1 MLSMSE
7 ASRVLVEDEDEILS
21 LSAQDDIRMQSLSG
35 RGNLLISFGSLPRS
49 STGSNFLIGC
59 GRMVTNNEMR
69 TSTAILAAAFLMFV
83 FASPG
88 FTQEARTKIRIS
100 YPNISICCLA
110 LFAAQQWKIF
120 EQNGLDVESIQMRSQ
135 AANSALASGD
145 IHYVAGVGPN
155 SVAATLRG
163 LPSKAVWFAS
173 ESLIYTVLARPEFK
187 SLKELRGKRLGL
199 TGLGGTSDVALRIAL
214 EAVGENPKDFIIVA
228 LGAPQLMS
236 GLENGTIEA
245 AQLNSPLNYHAKKK
259 GFRELLDIGAHV
271 QMPLGGITAS
281 NASIQNRT
289 SELKRVIRS
298 LQMAKR
304 ALLQSK
310 EKAIDLIMRTI
321 RVDREVAEE
330 MFADNRRS
338 ASGNGV
344 PSREGMEQIVKS
356 LQMLGQFT
364 SKKIAFE
371 EITDTRVAREVA
383 KELGYK
389 VD

>member
-1 MLSMSE
+1 MKKKRHRIRSIVAVVVFMVFVSGFALSI
-7 ASRVLVEDEDEILS
+7 AS
-21 LSAQDDIRMQSLSG
+21 A
-35 RGNLLISFGSLPRS
+35 
-49 STGSNFLIGC
+49 
-59 GRMVTNNEMR
+59 
-69 TSTAILAAAFLMFV
+69 
-83 FASPG
+83 
-88 FTQEARTKIRIS
+88 QEARSKIRIS

-120 EQNGLDVESIQMRSQ
+120 EQNGLDVEIIQMRSQ

-187 SLKELRGKRLGL
+187 SLRELRGKRIGL
-199 TGLGGTSDVALRIAL
+199 TGLGGTSDIALRIAL
-214 EAVGENPKDFIIVA
+214 EAVGENPKDFVIVA
-228 LGAPQLMS
+228 LGAPQLLS

-259 GFRELLDIGAHV
+259 GFRSLLEIGDHV

-281 NASIQNRT
+281 NVSTQNRT
-289 SELKRVIRS
+289 TELKRVLRS
-298 LQMAKR
+298 LQTAKR

-310 EKAIDLIMRTI
+310 EKSVDLIMRTI

-338 ASGNGV
+338 AAGNGV

-356 LQMLGQFT
+356 LQMQGQFT
-364 SKKIAFE
+364 GKKIPLE
-371 EITDTRVAREVA
+371 EIADVRLAREVA

>member
-1 MLSMSE
+1 MTTKS
-7 ASRVLVEDEDEILS
+7 SRLIF
-21 LSAQDDIRMQSLSG
+21 RMTQGLG
-35 RGNLLISFGSLPRS
+35 I
-49 STGSNFLIGC
+49 
-59 GRMVTNNEMR
+59 
-69 TSTAILAAAFLMFV
+69 AFLMV
-83 FASPG
+83 AFASPG
-88 FTQEARTKIRIS
+88 FSQEARSKLRIS
-100 YPNISICCLA
+100 YPNVSICCLA

-120 EQNGLDVESIQMRSQ
+120 EQNGLDVEIIQMRSQ

-173 ESLIYTVLARPEFK
+173 ESLIYSVMARPEFK
-187 SLKELRGKRLGL
+187 SLKELRGKRIGL

-236 GLENGTIEA
+236 GLENGTIES

-259 GFRELLDIGAHV
+259 GFRELLDISSYV
-271 QMPLGGITAS
+271 QMPLCGLTAS

-289 SELKRVIRS
+289 NELRRVIRS
-298 LQMAKR
+298 LQLAKR
-304 ALLQSK
+304 TLLQSK
-310 EKAIDLIMRTI
+310 EKAMDLIMRTI
-321 RVDREVAEE
+321 RVDREVADE
-330 MFADNRRS
+330 MFADNQRS
-338 ASGNGV
+338 AAGNGV

-356 LQMLGQFT
+356 LQLLGQFT
-364 SKKIAFE
+364 GRKIAFE
-371 EITDTRVAREVA
+371 EITDARIAKDVA

>member
-1 MLSMSE
+1 MTKKYSPAVIPLTR
-7 ASRVLVEDEDEILS
+7 AL
-21 LSAQDDIRMQSLSG
+21 
-35 RGNLLISFGSLPRS
+35 
-49 STGSNFLIGC
+49 
-59 GRMVTNNEMR
+59 EM
-69 TSTAILAAAFLMFV
+69 AFLMV
-83 FASPG
+83 AFASPG
-88 FTQEARTKIRIS
+88 FSQEARSKLRIS
-100 YPNISICCLA
+100 YPNVSICCLA

-120 EQNGLDVESIQMRSQ
+120 EQNGLDVEIIQMRSQ

-145 IHYVAGVGPN
+145 VHYVAGVGPN

-173 ESLIYTVLARPEFK
+173 ESLIYSVMARPEFK
-187 SLKELRGKRLGL
+187 SLKELRGKRIGL

-236 GLENGTIEA
+236 GLENGTIES

-259 GFRELLDIGAHV
+259 GFRELLDISSYV
-271 QMPLGGITAS
+271 QMPLGGLTAS

-289 SELKRVIRS
+289 NELRRVIRS
-298 LQMAKR
+298 LQLAKR
-304 ALLQSK
+304 TLLQSK
-310 EKAIDLIMRTI
+310 EKAMDLIMRTI
-321 RVDREVAEE
+321 RVDREVADE
-330 MFADNRRS
+330 MFADNQRS
-338 ASGNGV
+338 AAGNGV

-356 LQMLGQFT
+356 LQLLGQFT
-364 SKKIAFE
+364 GRKIAFE
-371 EITDTRVAREVA
+371 EITDARIARDVA

>member
-1 MLSMSE
+1 MTYKIYGLTF
-7 ASRVLVEDEDEILS
+7 RVRAIIVSTL
-21 LSAQDDIRMQSLSG
+21 LSAVIAA
-35 RGNLLISFGSLPRS
+35 PVS
-49 STGSNFLIGC
+49 S
-59 GRMVTNNEMR
+59 
-69 TSTAILAAAFLMFV
+69 
-83 FASPG
+83 
-88 FTQEARTKIRIS
+88 QETKTRIRIS

-120 EQNGLDVESIQMRSQ
+120 EQNGLEVESIQMRSQ

-187 SLKELRGKRLGL
+187 SLKELRGKRIGL

-214 EAVGENPKDFIIVA
+214 EAVGENPKDFVIIA

-236 GLENGTIEA
+236 GLENGSIEA

-259 GFRELLDIGAHV
+259 GFRPLLEIGDYV
-271 QMPLGGITAS
+271 QMPLGGLTAS
-281 NASIQNRT
+281 NASIQSRT
-289 SELKRVIRS
+289 SEVRRVIRS
-298 LQMAKR
+298 LQIAKR

-310 EKAIDLIMRTI
+310 EKSIDLIMRTI
-321 RVDREVAEE
+321 RVEREVAEE
-330 MFADNRRS
+330 MFADNQKS
-338 ASGNGV
+338 AAGNGV

-356 LQMLGQFT
+356 LQLLGQFAG
-364 SKKIAFE
+364 KKIAFE
-371 EITDTRVAREVA
+371 EITDTRIAREVA

>member
-1 MLSMSE
+1 MKNQNRCLHFLL
-7 ASRVLVEDEDEILS
+7 ATILS
-21 LSAQDDIRMQSLSG
+21 TAVLSA
-35 RGNLLISFGSLPRS
+35 
-49 STGSNFLIGC
+49 
-59 GRMVTNNEMR
+59 
-69 TSTAILAAAFLMFV
+69 
-83 FASPG
+83 ASPQPG
-88 FTQEARTKIRIS
+88 FAQEAKTKIRIS

-120 EQNGLDVESIQMRSQ
+120 EQNGLEVESIQMRSQ

-173 ESLIYTVLARPEFK
+173 EQLIYTVVARPEFK
-187 SLKELRGKRLGL
+187 SLKELRGKRIGL

-214 EAVGENPKDFIIVA
+214 EAVGENPKDFVIIA

-236 GLENGTIEA
+236 GLESGTIEA

-259 GFRELLDIGAHV
+259 GFRELLDIGSHV
-271 QMPLGGITAS
+271 QMPLGGLTAS
-281 NASIQNRT
+281 NASIQNRA
-289 SELKRVIRS
+289 SELRRVIRS
-298 LQMAKR
+298 LQTAKR
-304 ALLQSK
+304 VLLQSK
-310 EKAIDLIMRTI
+310 EKSIDLIMRTI

-344 PSREGMEQIVKS
+344 PTREGMEQIVKS
-356 LQMLGQFT
+356 LQLLGQFT
-364 SKKIAFE
+364 GKKIAFE
-371 EITDTRVAREVA
+371 EITDTRIAREVA
-383 KELGYK
+383 KELSYK
-389 VD
+389 VE

>member
-1 MLSMSE
+1 MTKKYSP
-7 ASRVLVEDEDEILS
+7 AI
-21 LSAQDDIRMQSLSG
+21 IR
-35 RGNLLISFGSLPRS
+35 
-49 STGSNFLIGC
+49 
-59 GRMVTNNEMR
+59 
-69 TSTAILAAAFLMFV
+69 LARALGMAFLMV
-83 FASPG
+83 AFASPG
-88 FTQEARTKIRIS
+88 FSQEARSKLRIS
-100 YPNISICCLA
+100 YPNVSICCLA

-120 EQNGLDVESIQMRSQ
+120 EQNGLDVEIIQMRSQ

-173 ESLIYTVLARPEFK
+173 ESLIYSVMARPEFK
-187 SLKELRGKRLGL
+187 SLKELRGKRIGL

-236 GLENGTIEA
+236 GLENGTIES

-259 GFRELLDIGAHV
+259 GFRELLDISSYV
-271 QMPLGGITAS
+271 QMPLGGLTAS

-289 SELKRVIRS
+289 NELRRVIRS
-298 LQMAKR
+298 LQLAKR
-304 ALLQSK
+304 TLLQSK
-310 EKAIDLIMRTI
+310 EKAMDLIMRTI
-321 RVDREVAEE
+321 RVDREVADE
-330 MFADNRRS
+330 MFADNQRS
-338 ASGNGV
+338 AAGNGV

-356 LQMLGQFT
+356 LQLLGQFT
-364 SKKIAFE
+364 GRKIAFE
-371 EITDTRVAREVA
+371 EITDARIAKDVA

>member
-1 MLSMSE
+1 MKHENRTLLLLMVGTIATVFSS
-7 ASRVLVEDEDEILS
+7 ASGQ
-21 LSAQDDIRMQSLSG
+21 A
-35 RGNLLISFGSLPRS
+35 
-49 STGSNFLIGC
+49 
-59 GRMVTNNEMR
+59 
-69 TSTAILAAAFLMFV
+69 LA
-83 FASPG
+83 
-88 FTQEARTKIRIS
+88 QEAKTKIRIS

-187 SLKELRGKRLGL
+187 SLKELRGKRIGL

-214 EAVGENPKDFIIVA
+214 EAVGENPKDFVIVA

-236 GLENGTIEA
+236 GLENGSIEA

-259 GFRELLDIGAHV
+259 GFRELLDIGSYV
-271 QMPLGGITAS
+271 QMPLGGLTAS

-289 SELKRVIRS
+289 NELRRVIRS
-298 LQMAKR
+298 LQTAKR

-310 EKAIDLIMRTI
+310 EKSIDLIMRTI
-321 RVDREVAEE
+321 RVDREVADE

-344 PSREGMEQIVKS
+344 PSREGMDQIVKS
-356 LQMLGQFT
+356 LQLLGQFT
-364 SKKIAFE
+364 GKRIALE
-371 EITDTRVAREVA
+371 EIADTRIAREVA

-389 VD
+389 IE

>member
-1 MLSMSE
+1 MKKNNYWQKSLVAAIIGMLFFSS
-7 ASRVLVEDEDEILS
+7 ALADRA
-21 LSAQDDIRMQSLSG
+21 SAQQ
-35 RGNLLISFGSLPRS
+35 
-49 STGSNFLIGC
+49 
-59 GRMVTNNEMR
+59 
-69 TSTAILAAAFLMFV
+69 AK
-83 FASPG
+83 
-88 FTQEARTKIRIS
+88 TKIRIS

-187 SLKELRGKRLGL
+187 SLKELHGKRIGL

-214 EAVGENPKDFIIVA
+214 EAVGENYKNFTVVA
-228 LGAPQLMS
+228 LGAAQLMS
-236 GLENGTIEA
+236 GLESGTIEA

-259 GFRELLDIGAHV
+259 GFRPLLEIGDYV
-271 QMPLGGITAS
+271 QMPLGGLTAS
-281 NASIQNRT
+281 NAAIQNRA
-289 SELKRVIRS
+289 SELKNVIRS
-298 LQMAKR
+298 LQTAKR
-304 ALLQSK
+304 TLLESK
-310 EKAIDLIMRTI
+310 EKSIDLIMRTI
-321 RVDREVAEE
+321 RVDREVAEA
-330 MFADNRRS
+330 MFDDNRRG
-338 ASGNGV
+338 AAGNGV
-344 PSREGMEQIVKS
+344 PSREGIEQIVKS

-364 SKKIAFE
+364 GKRIAFE
-371 EITDTRVAREVA
+371 EIAEARIAREVA

-389 VD
+389 VE

>member
-1 MLSMSE
+1 MNKSNRRQICMIAAIMAL
-7 ASRVLVEDEDEILS
+7 LFI
-21 LSAQDDIRMQSLSG
+21 SAA
-35 RGNLLISFGSLPRS
+35 
-49 STGSNFLIGC
+49 
-59 GRMVTNNEMR
+59 
-69 TSTAILAAAFLMFV
+69 TAATT
-83 FASPG
+83 FA
-88 FTQEARTKIRIS
+88 QESRTKVRIS

-135 AANSALASGD
+135 AANSALASSD

-173 ESLIYTVLARPEFK
+173 ESLIYTVLARPEYK
-187 SLKELRGKRLGL
+187 SLKELRGKRIGL
-199 TGLGGTSDVALRIAL
+199 TGLGGTSDVALRISL
-214 EAVGENPKDFIIVA
+214 EAVGENYKDFIVVA

-236 GLENGTIEA
+236 GLESGTIEA

-259 GFRELLDIGAHV
+259 GFRPLLEIGDYV
-271 QMPLGGITAS
+271 QMPLGGLTAS
-281 NASIQNRT
+281 NVAIQNRAG
-289 SELKRVIRS
+289 ELKRVIHS
-298 LQMAKR
+298 LQTAKQT
-304 ALLQSK
+304 LLQSK
-310 EKAIDLIMRTI
+310 EKSIELIMRTI

-330 MFADNRRS
+330 MFADNRRT
-338 ASGNGV
+338 AAGNGV

-364 SKKIAFE
+364 DKKIGLE
-371 EITDTRVAREVA
+371 EIADVRFAREVA

-389 VD
+389 N

>member
-1 MLSMSE
+1 MAKNIRCATFIVAAITIVFFISV
-7 ASRVLVEDEDEILS
+7 ASAKFV
-21 LSAQDDIRMQSLSG
+21 SAQ
-35 RGNLLISFGSLPRS
+35 
-49 STGSNFLIGC
+49 
-59 GRMVTNNEMR
+59 
-69 TSTAILAAAFLMFV
+69 
-83 FASPG
+83 
-88 FTQEARTKIRIS
+88 EAKTKIRIS

-120 EQNGLDVESIQMRSQ
+120 EQNGLDVETIQMRSQ

-187 SLKELRGKRLGL
+187 SLKELRGKRIGL

-214 EAVGENPKDFIIVA
+214 EAVGENYKDFTIVA

-259 GFRELLDIGAHV
+259 GFRPLLEIDQHV
-271 QMPLGGITAS
+271 QMPLGGLTAS
-281 NASIQNRT
+281 NAAIQNRA
-289 SELKRVIRS
+289 SEFKRVIRS
-298 LQMAKR
+298 LQTAKR
-304 ALLQSK
+304 NLLQSK

-321 RVDREVAEE
+321 KVDREVAEE
-330 MFADNRRS
+330 MFADNSRS

-356 LQMLGQFT
+356 LQLLGQFT
-364 SKKIAFE
+364 GKKISFE
-371 EITDTRVAREVA
+371 EITDARIAREVA

-389 VD
+389 S